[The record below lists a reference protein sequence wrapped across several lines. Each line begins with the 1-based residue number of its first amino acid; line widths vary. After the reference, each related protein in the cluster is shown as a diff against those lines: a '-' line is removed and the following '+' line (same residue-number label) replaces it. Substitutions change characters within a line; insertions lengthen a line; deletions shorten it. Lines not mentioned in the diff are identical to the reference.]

1 MAVCLAIAVPSWL
14 LGKLVPVIGGPV
26 FSIVIGMVIALLW
39 TPGAACKPGV
49 GFTSK
54 KILQTA
60 VVLLGFGIVQIGL
73 ALKGHDASQRAQGFM
88 TFFGGVVIYFAK
100 DILDMIL

>member
-26 FSIVIGMVIALLW
+26 FSIVIGMVIALFW

-49 GFTSK
+49 GFT
-54 KILQTA
+54 
-60 VVLLGFGIVQIGL
+60 
-73 ALKGHDASQRAQGFM
+73 
-88 TFFGGVVIYFAK
+88 
-100 DILDMIL
+100 